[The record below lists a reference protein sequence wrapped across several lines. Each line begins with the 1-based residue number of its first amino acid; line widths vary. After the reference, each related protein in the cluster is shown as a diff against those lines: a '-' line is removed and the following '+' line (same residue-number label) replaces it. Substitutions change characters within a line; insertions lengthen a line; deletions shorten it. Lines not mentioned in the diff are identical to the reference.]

1 VIGPLVEVP
10 ALIGL
15 VNVSLYFQRRYF
27 GISNEI
33 APPAVDGGCP
43 TNMNSPR

>member
-1 VIGPLVEVP
+1 VEVP

-27 GISNEI
+27 TIQ
-33 APPAVDGGCP
+33 DGCRQV
-43 TNMNSPR
+43 TELQ